1 MQRRTFLT
9 AASALA
15 LTSPKVVSSHPKSL
29 LQGPPEP
36 AREFRGFWVAT
47 VGNIDFPSKQGLGVK
62 QLQGELRNI
71 VRRAVDMHCNAIVFQ
86 VRPACDALYESKLE
100 PWSEY
105 LTGSQGKNPG
115 IDPLAYLVAE
125 CRKAG
130 IEIHAWFNPFRAR
143 PSVAKGKAHPKHIS
157 RTNPE
162 MVRTYGSM
170 QWLDP
175 GDPRVRQHSLDVIAD
190 VVQRYDIDG
199 VHIDDY
205 FYPYRETDKGTGKEI
220 SFPDDATYSAYRQG
234 GGQLL
239 RDDWRRSNVD
249 VFVEAMYRRVHSIKS
264 ACLVGISPFG
274 IWRPGFPAQIKG
286 FDAYDQI
293 YADSRKWLVEGWVDY
308 FTPQLYWPI
317 DRKPQSFPVL
327 LNWWL
332 SQNPHARHIWPGLY
346 TGKYDATEIEYQIRT
361 ARGMDGASGHVHF
374 STKSLLKGD
383 VRKGRSHAAHL
394 RSRVYNTPAIVPASP
409 WVSQSVATVDI
420 EKDFTITDGALTWQ
434 DLSGTSRSIYLQ
446 FEVDGEW
453 RAAMIGPT
461 SKRWRLPDGI
471 SDVWVRIVSECGAA
485 TESVR
490 ITTAT

>member
-9 AASALA
+9 AASGLA
-15 LTSPKVVSSHPKSL
+15 LISPKGVSSHPKAI

-36 AREFRGFWVAT
+36 TREFRGFWVAT
-47 VGNIDFPSKQGLGVK
+47 VGNIDFPSKQGLGVR
-62 QLQGELRNI
+62 QLQGELRAI
-71 VRRAVDMHCNAIVFQ
+71 VRRAVEMHCNAIVFQ

-105 LTGSQGKNPG
+105 LTGSQGKSPG
-115 IDPLAYLVAE
+115 FDPLVYLVTE

-130 IEIHAWFNPFRAR
+130 TEIHAWFNPFRAR
-143 PSVAKGKAHPKHIS
+143 PAVSKGKTHPSHIS
-157 RTNPE
+157 KTNPD
-162 MVRTYGSM
+162 MVRTYGTM

-190 VVQRYDIDG
+190 VVERYDIDG

-205 FYPYRETDKGTGKEI
+205 FYPYREVDKATGKDLP
-220 SFPDDATYSAYRQG
+220 FPDDVSYSAYRQG

-264 ACLVGISPFG
+264 TCLIGISPFG
-274 IWRPGFPAQIKG
+274 IWRPGYPAQIKG

-293 YADSRKWLVEGWVDY
+293 YADSRKWLIEGWVDY

-327 LNWWL
+327 LSWWL
-332 SQNPHARHIWPGLY
+332 GQNPHARHIWPGLY
-346 TGKYDATEIEYQIRT
+346 TGKYDATEIEYQIKT
-361 ARGMDGASGHVHF
+361 ARGMDGATGHIHF
-374 STKSLLKGD
+374 STKRLLNGD

-394 RSRVYNTPAIVPASP
+394 RSRVYTSPAIIPASP
-409 WVSQSVATVDI
+409 WKSQSISTIDIGKEFTLVDG
-420 EKDFTITDGALTWQ
+420 DLSWQ
-434 DLSGTSRSIYLQ
+434 DLTRTERSIYVQ
-446 FEVDGEW
+446 FEVNSEW

-461 SKRWRLPDGI
+461 SKHWRLPEGV
-471 SDVWVRIVSECGAA
+471 SEVWIRIVSECGAV
-485 TESVR
+485 TQPVR
-490 ITTAT
+490 IMTTS

>member
-15 LTSPKVVSSHPKSL
+15 LTSPKVVSSHPNSL

-62 QLQGELRNI
+62 QLQGELRAI

-115 IDPLAYLVAE
+115 LDPLAYLVTE

-205 FYPYRETDKGTGKEI
+205 FYPYRETDKATGKDI
-220 SFPDDATYSAYRQG
+220 SFPDDATYTAYRQG

-293 YADSRKWLVEGWVDY
+293 YADSRKWLLEGWVDY

-317 DRKPQSFPVL
+317 DRKAQSFPVL

-346 TGKYDATEIEYQIRT
+346 TGKYDASEIEYQIRT

-394 RSRVYNTPAIVPASP
+394 RSRVYNAPAIVPPSP
-409 WVSQSVATVDI
+409 WVSQSVATIDI
-420 EKDFTITDGALTWQ
+420 EKDFVITDGALTWQ
-434 DLSGTSRSIYLQ
+434 DLSGRSRTIFLQ

-461 SKRWRLPDGI
+461 SRRWHLPEGI
-471 SDVWVRIVSECGAA
+471 SDVWVRIVAECGA
-485 TESVR
+485 TTDPVR
-490 ITTAT
+490 ISSTT

>member
-1 MQRRTFLT
+1 MQRRTFFT
-9 AASALA
+9 AASSFALA
-15 LTSPKVVSSHPKSL
+15 APIIGAINVRNVQQL
-29 LQGPPEP
+29 PPDP
-36 AREFRGFWVAT
+36 PREFRGFWVAT
-47 VGNIDFPSKQGLGVK
+47 VGNIDFPSRQGLGVK
-62 QLQGELRNI
+62 QLQGELRAI
-71 VRRAVDMHCNAIVFQ
+71 VNRAVEMHCNAIVFQ

-115 IDPLAYLVAE
+115 LDPLAYLITE

-130 IEIHAWFNPFRAR
+130 IDVHAWFNPFRAR
-143 PSVAKGKAHPKHIS
+143 PAISKGKTHPQHIS

-162 MVRTYGSM
+162 LVRTYGTM

-190 VVQRYDIDG
+190 VVARYDIDG

-205 FYPYRETDKGTGKEI
+205 FYPYRESDKASGKDLP
-220 SFPDDATYSAYRQG
+220 FPDDATYAAYRQG
-234 GGQLL
+234 GGQLQ

-264 ACLVGISPFG
+264 TCLVGISPFG

-293 YADSRKWLVEGWVDY
+293 YADSRKWLQEGWVDY

-332 SQNPHARHIWPGLY
+332 GQNLHARHIWPGLY
-346 TGKYDATEIEYQIRT
+346 TGKYDASEIEFQIKT
-361 ARGMDGASGHVHF
+361 ARGMDGASGHIHF

-383 VRKGRSHAAHL
+383 VRRGRGHAAHL
-394 RSRVYNTPAIVPASP
+394 RSRVYTAPAIVPASP
-409 WVSQSVATVDI
+409 WKSMGMQPVDI
-420 EKDFTITDGALTWQ
+420 VKEFVIADGNLVWQ
-434 DLSGTSRSIYLQ
+434 NLSGTSRSIYLQ
-446 FEVDGEW
+446 FEVDRDW
-453 RAAMIGPT
+453 RAAMIGPK
-461 SKRWRLPDGI
+461 SKGWRLPDGV
-471 SDVWVRIVSECGAA
+471 SEVWVRIVSECGVVSEPVLIAMG
-485 TESVR
+485 S
-490 ITTAT
+490 

>member
-1 MQRRTFLT
+1 MQRRTFIT
-9 AASALA
+9 AASSFALA
-15 LTSPKVVSSHPKSL
+15 APNIGATKVRNVQQL
-29 LQGPPEP
+29 PPDP
-36 AREFRGFWVAT
+36 PREFRGFWVAT
-47 VGNIDFPSKQGLGVK
+47 VGNIDFPSRQGLGVK
-62 QLQGELRNI
+62 QLQGELRAI
-71 VRRAVDMHCNAIVFQ
+71 VRRAVEMHCNAIVFQ

-115 IDPLAYLVAE
+115 LDPLAYLITE

-130 IEIHAWFNPFRAR
+130 IDVHAWFNPFRAR
-143 PSVAKGKAHPKHIS
+143 PAVSKGKAHPQHIS

-162 MVRTYGSM
+162 LVRTYGTM

-190 VVQRYDIDG
+190 VVERYDVDG

-205 FYPYRETDKGTGKEI
+205 FYPYRESDKASGKDVP
-220 SFPDDATYSAYRQG
+220 FPDDATYAAYRKG
-234 GGQLL
+234 GGQLQ

-264 ACLVGISPFG
+264 TCLVGISPFG

-293 YADSRKWLVEGWVDY
+293 YADSRKWLQEGWVDY

-332 SQNPHARHIWPGLY
+332 GQNSHARHIWPGLY
-346 TGKYDATEIEYQIRT
+346 TGKYDASEIEFQIKT
-361 ARGMDGASGHVHF
+361 ARGMDGASGHIHF

-383 VRKGRSHAAHL
+383 VRRGRGHAAHL
-394 RSRVYNTPAIVPASP
+394 RSRVYNAPAIVPASP
-409 WVSQSVATVDI
+409 WKSLSMQPVDI
-420 EKDFTITDGALTWQ
+420 VKEFVITDGNLVWQ
-434 DLSGTSRSIYLQ
+434 NLSGTSRSIYLQ
-446 FEVDGEW
+446 FEVDRDW
-453 RAAMIGPT
+453 RAAMIGPK
-461 SKRWRLPDGI
+461 SKGWRLPDGV
-471 SDVWVRIVSECGAA
+471 SEVWVRVVSECGVV
-485 TESVR
+485 TEPVLIAMSS
-490 ITTAT
+490 

>member
-1 MQRRTFLT
+1 M
-9 AASALA
+9 A
-15 LTSPKVVSSHPKSL
+15 LTSSKVVPSHPQST

-36 AREFRGFWVAT
+36 TREFRGFWVAT

-62 QLQGELRNI
+62 QLQGELRAI

-115 IDPLAYLVAE
+115 IDPLAYLVTE
-125 CRKAG
+125 CRTAG

-143 PSVAKGKAHPKHIS
+143 PAVSKGKTHPKHIS

-162 MVRTYGSM
+162 MVRTYGSL

-205 FYPYRETDKGTGKEI
+205 FYPYRESDKATGKDI
-220 SFPDDATYSAYRQG
+220 SFPDDATYTAYRQG

-293 YADSRKWLVEGWVDY
+293 YADSRKWLLEGWVDY

-317 DRKPQSFPVL
+317 DRKAQSFPVL

-346 TGKYDATEIEYQIRT
+346 TGKYDASEVEFQIRT
-361 ARGMDGASGHVHF
+361 ARGMEGASGHVHF
-374 STKSLLKGD
+374 SAKSLLKGD

-394 RSRVYNTPAIVPASP
+394 RSRVYHVPSIVPATP
-409 WVSQSVATVDI
+409 WVSHSVATIDI
-420 EKDFTITDGALTWQ
+420 EKDFAITDGALIWQ
-434 DLSGTSRSIYLQ
+434 DLSAASRSLYLQ
-446 FEVDGEW
+446 FEVGTEW
-453 RAAMIGPT
+453 RAAIVGPT
-461 SKRWRLPDGI
+461 SRRWRLPDGI
-471 SDVWVRIVSECGAA
+471 SDVWVRIVSECGA
-485 TESVR
+485 TTDPVR
-490 ITTAT
+490 ISSTT